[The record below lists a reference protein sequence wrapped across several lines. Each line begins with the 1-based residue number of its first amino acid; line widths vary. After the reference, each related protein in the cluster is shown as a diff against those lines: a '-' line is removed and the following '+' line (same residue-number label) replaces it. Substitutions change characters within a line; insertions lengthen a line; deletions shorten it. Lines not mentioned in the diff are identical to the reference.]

1 MKVLAIDTTTNVL
14 TVSVCEDKKP
24 LAEYF
29 IDHKRTHSQKL
40 MPVIETLLSDTGIDI
55 SEIDLFAVS
64 VGPGSFTGIRIGL
77 TAARTLAQA
86 CQKKVAPV
94 NTLKGLAYNASFT
107 GGRVCAT
114 IDARNG
120 NLYAAVYSF
129 RGGRCKTVLE
139 PCFIS
144 AEELNLYL
152 SSKRGKTIVVGE
164 TALVKGDK
172 ILQLEPRLDIPKA
185 SSVAAAA
192 IDDGI
197 FLDYNDADACYISKP
212 QAQRE
217 LEEKEKKK

>member
-14 TVSVCEDKKP
+14 TAAVCEDKKT

-40 MPVIETLLSDTGIDI
+40 MPVIETLLADTGIDI

-86 CQKKVAPV
+86 CGKKVSPV
-94 NTLKGLAYNASFT
+94 NTLAGLAYNAAFT

-114 IDARNG
+114 VDARNG

-129 RGGRCKTVLE
+129 RGGKCKTVLE
-139 PCFIS
+139 PCFMS
-144 AEELNLYL
+144 ADELNDFLA
-152 SSKRGKTIVVGE
+152 SKRGKTFAVGE
-164 TALVKGDK
+164 TVLLDK
-172 ILQLEPRLDIPKA
+172 NVVTVLESRLDIPKA
-185 SSVAAAA
+185 SSVALAA
-192 IDDGI
+192 IDSGV

-217 LEEKEKKK
+217 LEEREKNR

>member
-1 MKVLAIDTTTNVL
+1 MKILAVDTTTNVL
-14 TVSVCEDKKP
+14 TVSVNEDKKP
-24 LAEYF
+24 LAEYY

-40 MPVIETLLSDTGIDI
+40 MPVIETVLSDTGIDI

-86 CQKKVAPV
+86 CGRKIAPV
-94 NTLKGLAYNASFT
+94 NTLTALAYNAAYT

-114 IDARNG
+114 VDARNG

-129 RGGRCKTVLE
+129 RGGKCKTVLE

-144 AEELNLYL
+144 ADELNEFLA
-152 SSKRGKTIVVGE
+152 SKRGKTVAVGE
-164 TALVKGDK
+164 TELLSRDFVVT
-172 ILQLEPRLDIPKA
+172 LEPRLDIPKA

-192 IDDGI
+192 VDAGVY
-197 FLDYNDADACYISKP
+197 LDYNDADACYISKP

-217 LEEKEKKK
+217 LEEREKNK